1 MNDKTTVDSQKGD
14 NKMRK
19 SKTAG
24 SAKLV
29 CALLVL
35 GTTGITAYAANTAP
49 PDPVAESAPAQPQA
63 DLAAQAKLSEAE
75 AISAAQIANPGY
87 TFTVKELEDE
97 HGTVLYELKGADAN
111 GASVKCYINAM
122 DGSVETRECEQEDD
136 SEDAAKQAELAAQA
150 TITEAEAISAAQ
162 AAVPGWDFSKSELD
176 SENGTIVYELKGT
189 DANGK
194 KQKILVNAMDGSM
207 IQETDEED

>member
-1 MNDKTTVDSQKGD
+1 MDDKTTVDSQKGD

-29 CALLVL
+29 CTLLVL

-75 AISAAQIANPGY
+75 AISAAQAANPGY

-111 GASVKCYINAM
+111 GASLKCYINAM
-122 DGSVETRECEQEDD
+122 DGSVDTREYEQEDD